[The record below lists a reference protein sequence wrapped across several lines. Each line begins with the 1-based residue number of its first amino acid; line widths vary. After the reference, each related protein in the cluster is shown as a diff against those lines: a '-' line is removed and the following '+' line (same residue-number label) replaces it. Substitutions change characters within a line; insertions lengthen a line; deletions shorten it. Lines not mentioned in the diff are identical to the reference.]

1 MASSAKEIGKKYGQ
15 STADF
20 TTSSN
25 DAAEQI
31 ALDWTN
37 EGIALMSA
45 KIRSKAR
52 TGSASTLAQD
62 MIPKVELIS
71 AGVSVKVITKQDYA
85 DYVDKGVRGV
95 KKNKAPNSPYKFKNL
110 GTPPKMIKSFKQ
122 YIARTGMKSAKIN
135 GKRKSLYKTNK
146 KEGTKTARMDR
157 IDQAAQQLAVATKI
171 GGIEPMNYKE
181 AAVNDKR
188 VKQLAEN
195 LSVALGQVL
204 ISKIVK

>member
-1 MASSAKEIGKKYGQ
+1 MASRETQIGKKYGQ

-25 DAAEQI
+25 NAAEQV

-37 EGIALMSA
+37 ESIALMSA

-52 TGSASTLAQD
+52 TGSRSTLAQD
-62 MIPKVELIS
+62 MVPKVKIIS

-85 DYVDKGVRGV
+85 DYVDKGVIGV
-95 KKNKAPNSPYKFKNL
+95 KKNKAPNSPYKFNNL

-122 YIARTGMKSAKIN
+122 YIARTGTTSIK
-135 GKRKSLYKTNK
+135 GKQLIKKNK
-146 KEGTKTARMDR
+146 KKQNDVIT
-157 IDQAAQQLAVATKI
+157 QAAKQLAVATKI
-171 GGIEPMNYKE
+171 GGIKPMNYKK

>member
-1 MASSAKEIGKKYGQ
+1 MTITAKEIGKKYGQ

-25 DAAEQI
+25 NAAEQI

-62 MIPKVELIS
+62 MIPKVELIRG
-71 AGVSVKVITKQDYA
+71 GVSVKVITTQEYA

-95 KKNKAPNSPYKFKNL
+95 KNNEAPNSPYKFKNL
-110 GTPPKMIKSFKQ
+110 GVPKAMWKSFAK
-122 YIARTGMKSAKIN
+122 YAARTGLKENKGTTLSTKGKSKISAGRDIITVAK
-135 GKRKSLYKTNK
+135 
-146 KEGTKTARMDR
+146 
-157 IDQAAQQLAVATKI
+157 QLAVATKI
-171 GGIEPMNYKE
+171 GGIKPMNYKKE
-181 AAVNDKR
+181 AVDDKR

-204 ISKIVK
+204 IGKILK

>member
-25 DAAEQI
+25 NAAEQV

-37 EGIALMSA
+37 QSIALMSA
-45 KIRSKAR
+45 KIRSKSR

-85 DYVDKGVRGV
+85 DYVDKGVKGV

-110 GTPPKMIKSFKQ
+110 GTPTKMIHSFKQ
-122 YIARTGMKSAKIN
+122 YIARTGTTSIK
-135 GKRKSLYKTNK
+135 GKQLIKKNK
-146 KEGTKTARMDR
+146 KKQNDVIT
-157 IDQAAQQLAVATKI
+157 QAAKQLAVATKI
-171 GGIEPMNYKE
+171 SGIKPMRYVEPAVGSARIKKLNQALSKE
-181 AAVNDKR
+181 MKTVITMAIIK
-188 VKQLAEN
+188 
-195 LSVALGQVL
+195 
-204 ISKIVK
+204 

>member
-1 MASSAKEIGKKYGQ
+1 MTITAKEIGKKYGQ
-15 STADF
+15 STDDF
-20 TTSSN
+20 TKSSN
-25 DAAEQI
+25 NAAEQI

-62 MIPKVELIS
+62 MVPKVELKS
-71 AGVSVKVITKQDYA
+71 GGVSFKVITKQDYA
-85 DYVDKGVRGV
+85 DYVDKGVKGV
-95 KKNKAPNSPYKFKNL
+95 KKNKAPNSPYEFKNL
-110 GTPPKMIKSFKQ
+110 GVPKKMWKSFAK
-122 YIARTGMKSAKIN
+122 YASRTGLKENKGTTLSTKGKSKISAAKDIITVA
-135 GKRKSLYKTNK
+135 K
-146 KEGTKTARMDR
+146 
-157 IDQAAQQLAVATKI
+157 QLAVATKI

-204 ISKIVK
+204 IGKILK

>member
-1 MASSAKEIGKKYGQ
+1 MASSATQIGKRYGQ

-25 DAAEQI
+25 NAAEQVV
-31 ALDWTN
+31 LDWTN

-62 MIPKVELIS
+62 MIPKVKIIS
-71 AGVSVKVITKQDYA
+71 GGVSVKVITKQDYA
-85 DYVDKGVRGV
+85 DYVDKGVKGL
-95 KKNKAPNSPYKFKNL
+95 KKNEAPQSPYKFKNL
-110 GTPPKMIKSFKQ
+110 GVPKEMWKSFAK
-122 YIARTGMKSAKIN
+122 YASRTGLKQHKGRTLSTEGKSKISAGKDIITVAK
-135 GKRKSLYKTNK
+135 
-146 KEGTKTARMDR
+146 
-157 IDQAAQQLAVATKI
+157 QLAVATKI
-171 GGIEPMNYKE
+171 GGIKPMNYKE

-195 LSVALGQVL
+195 LSVALGQVF
-204 ISKIVK
+204 IGKIVK

>member
-1 MASSAKEIGKKYGQ
+1 MASSATQIGKRYGQ

-25 DAAEQI
+25 NAAEQV

-71 AGVSVKVITKQDYA
+71 GGVSVKVITKQDYA
-85 DYVDKGVRGV
+85 DYVDKGVKGL

-122 YIARTGMKSAKIN
+122 YIARTGTSSIK
-135 GKRKSLYKTNK
+135 GKQLIQKNK
-146 KEGTKTARMDR
+146 KKQNDVIT
-157 IDQAAQQLAVATKI
+157 QAAKELAVATKI
-171 GGIEPMNYKE
+171 GGIKPMNYKK

-204 ISKIVK
+204 ISKIVR

>member
-1 MASSAKEIGKKYGQ
+1 MASTAKEIGKRYGQ
-15 STADF
+15 STDDF
-20 TTSSN
+20 TKSSN

-85 DYVDKGVRGV
+85 DYVDKGVKGV

-110 GTPPKMIKSFKQ
+110 GTPTKMIHSFKQ
-122 YIARTGMKSAKIN
+122 YIARTGTTSIKGKQLIKKN
-135 GKRKSLYKTNK
+135 KRKQNDVIT
-146 KEGTKTARMDR
+146 
-157 IDQAAQQLAVATKI
+157 QAAKQLAVATKI
-171 GGIEPMNYKE
+171 GGIKPMNYKK

>member
-15 STADF
+15 STSDF

-25 DAAEQI
+25 NAAEQI

-37 EGIALMSA
+37 ESIALMSA
-45 KIRSKAR
+45 KIRSKSR

-62 MIPKVELIS
+62 MIPKVELKS

-85 DYVDKGVRGV
+85 DYVDKGVKGL
-95 KKNKAPNSPYKFKNL
+95 KKNKAPQSPYKFNNL

-122 YIARTGMKSAKIN
+122 YIARTGTTSIK
-135 GKRKSLYKTNK
+135 GKQLIKKNK
-146 KEGTKTARMDR
+146 KKQNDVIT
-157 IDQAAQQLAVATKI
+157 QAAKELAVATKI
-171 GGIEPMNYKE
+171 GGIKPMNYKK

-204 ISKIVK
+204 IGKIVK

>member
-1 MASSAKEIGKKYGQ
+1 MASRETQIGKKYGQ
-15 STADF
+15 STSEF
-20 TTSSN
+20 TKSSN
-25 DAAEQI
+25 DAATQI

-52 TGSASTLAQD
+52 TGSRSTLAQD
-62 MIPKVELIS
+62 MIPKVELKS

-85 DYVDKGVRGV
+85 DYVDKGVKGLR
-95 KKNKAPNSPYKFKNL
+95 KNKAPNSPYKFKNL
-110 GTPPKMIKSFKQ
+110 GTPPKMIDSFKQ

-135 GKRKSLYKTNK
+135 GKRKSLYKTKK
-146 KEGTKTARMDR
+146 KEGTKTARLDM
-157 IDQAAQQLAVATKI
+157 IEQAAQQLAVATKI
-171 GGIEPMNYKE
+171 GGIKPMNYKE

-188 VKQLAEN
+188 IKQLAEN